1 MIEFEFTVVFLNHNL
16 IQTIVI
22 VGSNWPHIGNFNIC
36 IKLSSARMLSLER
49 PTKTRAI
56 FLTEDNFEEWKR
68 FILERAMTFGEP
80 GRALRNS
87 TPINIRE
94 PTRED
99 RRHNATKVIIDE
111 AEWVAL
117 LAERMGDEDDADSL
131 NDIEDALGREYPAM
145 YRNDI
150 QYEEAYKRYSRKLDD
165 TEKNSPLLMA
175 FMLEY
180 ITTSAKNKL
189 IAQTN
194 YIIADRTEDPL
205 LMWNTI
211 EDVFARAG
219 DLSEVTIR
227 MEYNSLKQDELTF
240 DEYVTRT
247 RDILKKLASINIRH
261 DNGFIVTQFLINLR
275 KIPGVWDNK
284 VHTLL
289 ATTPLPDLE
298 VAIKELMKT
307 RQIMKTNNQ
316 AHTDDY
322 PRPRKAKG
330 DIPIMN
336 ATTKDPP
343 TDTRGDYVTICWN
356 CDRKGHTGK
365 ECRGA
370 KAVCTTC
377 HKPGH
382 LAKHHDFFERVM
394 TKYKRG
400 PKDVTVGKTT
410 IQDDYDDDNYGDSLC
425 WSLMLT
431 IEPDSEDD
439 TLDMI
444 DCDSDNE
451 SDYEDELCYMTDS
464 HSEDAP
470 EDEDDWEYNEA
481 EDYTLVYPPTT
492 LSTSTTHSMYI
503 NDYDNDSTAPVH
515 MCAPDFTDSLH
526 MTEHDDHLD
535 YVSTPMTH
543 STDTLAMTDN
553 DSEDDPDINSNIETI
568 DDHNDKRLEDED
580 NPNNFNALDKTKTH
594 PVPDEWRWTTQIATP
609 AYSTAHDP
617 LEPTTVSSQ
626 EHIDNQTIKTHIAK
640 APNKPKYITSED
652 MVADYYTKPMTST
665 QSIRH
670 TIRVY
675 CNPQEDATTTTRHRP
690 READ

>member
-535 YVSTPMTH
+535 YVST
-543 STDTLAMTDN
+543 L
-553 DSEDDPDINSNIETI
+553 
-568 DDHNDKRLEDED
+568 
-580 NPNNFNALDKTKTH
+580 
-594 PVPDEWRWTTQIATP
+594 
-609 AYSTAHDP
+609 Y
-617 LEPTTVSSQ
+617 
-626 EHIDNQTIKTHIAK
+626 
-640 APNKPKYITSED
+640 
-652 MVADYYTKPMTST
+652 
-665 QSIRH
+665 RH
-670 TIRVY
+670 TCHDR
-675 CNPQEDATTTTRHRP
+675 
-690 READ
+690 